1 VHTDCNESLQAVHVA
16 ESFIFRSQY
25 KCKDCVYCSTIL
37 KTVEIICTFITHVS
51 TIIIT
56 TSTWIAVIS
65 AARSFSLLR
74 FSQGR
79 GNRLTVVFRDVI
91 VGNFKR
97 ILLKL
102 RDGRAD
108 SCHYSRFILDGKRLK
123 KWNAFSM
130 LDSGVA
136 GKITRIKSEC
146 TAHEKSNNT
155 AIFWQNL
162 DQFVVEKLIRLS
174 HRRSIS
180 NF

>member
-16 ESFIFRSQY
+16 EAFIFRPQY
-25 KCKDCVYCSTIL
+25 KYRLYCSTIF

-56 TSTWIAVIS
+56 ASSWIVVIS
-65 AARSFSLLR
+65 ATRSFSLLR

-108 SCHYSRFILDGKRLK
+108 SRHYSRFILDG
-123 KWNAFSM
+123 
-130 LDSGVA
+130 
-136 GKITRIKSEC
+136 
-146 TAHEKSNNT
+146 
-155 AIFWQNL
+155 
-162 DQFVVEKLIRLS
+162 
-174 HRRSIS
+174 
-180 NF
+180 